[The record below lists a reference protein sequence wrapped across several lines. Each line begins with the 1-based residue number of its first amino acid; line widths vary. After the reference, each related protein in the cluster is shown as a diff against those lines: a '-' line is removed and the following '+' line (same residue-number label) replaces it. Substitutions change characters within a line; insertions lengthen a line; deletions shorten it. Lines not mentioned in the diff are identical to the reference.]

1 MIPWILGS
9 LVMKT
14 AGDHIQTPDPPQRR
28 IRPVNVASLHA
39 VFESRPDGRMY
50 VRSND
55 SLQPYP
61 LRVTD
66 SLQFWASQ
74 APQRIFLAQR
84 AEDGGWQAITYAD
97 ALKRVRRIASGLLQE
112 GLSPDKPLMI
122 LSGNSIE
129 HALLALAAMYVG
141 IPYAP
146 IAPSYSL
153 AVREY
158 NALAHVWQNFD
169 PGMVFVQ
176 DGAAFSP
183 ALKAVLHDNRV
194 RVAYHSSAPGEFNAL
209 QWSDLEAGEPSSEVD
224 EVNRATGPDTILKVL
239 YTSGSTGLPKGVI
252 TTNRMLTSNQQ
263 MLRQVM
269 PCLHEEPPVVC
280 DWLPWN
286 HTFGGSHNFGIVLY
300 NGGSLYIDSG
310 RPVDGLFNET
320 VRNLRE
326 IAPTAYFN
334 VPKGFEML
342 VQHLREDAV
351 LRKTFFSRL
360 NLLFFAAAG
369 LNRRTWDEVQQ
380 IAFETCGEEILVV
393 TGLGAT
399 ESAPFALST
408 GIEGS
413 APGWIGLPVPGVEL
427 KLARVGERMEAR
439 LRGPSIT
446 PGYWRRPDLNELAFD
461 DEQFYCM
468 GDAVAL
474 LDRSDPQRGFI
485 FDGRLNEDFKLS
497 TGTWVRTSMLRTRLL
512 AHFDGLLQDVV
523 LAAPDRDYVGAL
535 LFPNLDACRKLCRG
549 LKESASAS
557 AIIAVPEVRSA
568 FQQRLS
574 SFVAKNPGSS
584 THVQRAIL
592 LDAPP
597 SLEAREITDK
607 GTLNQ
612 AAVLKNRASLL
623 QLLYGEDADGLVLRT
638 DIQQQ

>member
-1 MIPWILGS
+1 
-9 LVMKT
+9 MKT
-14 AGDHIQTPDPPQRR
+14 AGDHIQTPDPPQRPR
-28 IRPVNVASLHA
+28 RHVNVASLRA
-39 VFESRPDGRMY
+39 VFEPRPAGLIY
-50 VRSND
+50 GHSTEP
-55 SLQPYP
+55 LQPYP

-66 SLQFWASQ
+66 SLQLWAWQ
-74 APQRIFLAQR
+74 APHRTFLAQR
-84 AEDGGWQAITYAD
+84 GENGFWQTITYAD
-97 ALKRVRRIASGLLQE
+97 ALMRVRRLSAGLLRE
-112 GLSPDKPLMI
+112 GLSPDRPLMI

-141 IPYAP
+141 IPFAP

-176 DGAAFSP
+176 HGAAFTP
-183 ALKAVLHDNRV
+183 ALKAVLHDHRIRV
-194 RVAYHSSAPGEFNAL
+194 VYHTSPPEKFNAL
-209 QWSDLEAGEPSSEVD
+209 PLSDLENTDSSAAVD
-224 EVNRATGPDTILKVL
+224 DANRATGPDTIIKIL

-269 PCLHEEPPVVC
+269 PCLYEESPVVC

-310 RPVDGLFNET
+310 KPVAGLFEET

-326 IAPTAYFN
+326 VAPTAYFN

-342 VQHLREDAV
+342 VHDLRGDAA

-369 LNRRTWDEVQQ
+369 LNRRTWDELQE

-399 ESAPFALST
+399 ETAPFALST
-408 GIEGS
+408 GKQGS

-427 KLARVGERMEAR
+427 KLAPVGDRMEAR

-446 PGYWRRPDLNELAFD
+446 PGYWRRPDLDEAAFD
-461 DEQFYCM
+461 EEKYYRM
-468 GDAVAL
+468 GDAAAFQ
-474 LDRSDPQRGFI
+474 DPSDPQNGFV

-523 LAAPDRDYVGAL
+523 LAAPDRDYVAAL
-535 LFPNLDACRKLCRG
+535 LFPNLDACRRLCLG
-549 LKESASAS
+549 LNESASPPEIAS
-557 AIIAVPEVRSA
+557 APEVRSS

-574 SFVAKNPGSS
+574 SFVAKNPASS

-592 LDAPP
+592 MDSPP
-597 SLEAREITDK
+597 SLEAGEITDK

-612 AAVLKNRASLL
+612 SAVLKNRASVVER
-623 QLLYGEDADGLVLRT
+623 LYRESLASDILSADGS
-638 DIQQQ
+638 I